1 MKNLNGK
8 EIQIRKA
15 IGLQIKRQLESW
27 FITQEQAAEYAGVT
41 TSQMS
46 AVVNGRTNY
55 TLDTLTKVVIAN
67 NLEIL
72 LSVEVFKK

>member
-41 TSQMS
+41 TAQMS

-55 TLDTLTKVVIAN
+55 TLDTLTKIVIAN
-67 NLEIL
+67 NLEIS

>member
-1 MKNLNGK
+1 MENLNGK
-8 EIQIRKA
+8 EIQIRKS
-15 IGLQIKRQLESW
+15 IGLQIKRQLDSW

-46 AVVNGRTNY
+46 AVVNGRTSY
-55 TLDTLTKVVIAN
+55 TIDTLTKVVLAN
-67 NLEIL
+67 NLEIC

>member
-1 MKNLNGK
+1 MENLNGK

-15 IGLQIKRQLESW
+15 IGLQIKRQLDSW

-41 TSQMS
+41 AAQMS
-46 AVVNGRTNY
+46 AVVNGRTSY
-55 TLDTLTKVVIAN
+55 TIDTLTKVVIAN
-67 NLEIL
+67 DLEIC

>member
-1 MKNLNGK
+1 MENLNGK

-41 TSQMS
+41 TAQMS
-46 AVVNGRTNY
+46 AIVNGRTSY
-55 TLDTLTKVVIAN
+55 TIDTLTKVVIAN
-67 NLEIL
+67 NLEIS

>member
-1 MKNLNGK
+1 MGK

-15 IGLQIKRQLESW
+15 IGLQIKLQLDSW

-46 AVVNGRTNY
+46 AVINGRTSY
-55 TLDTLTKVVIAN
+55 TIDTLTKVVVAN
-67 NLEIL
+67 NLDIN
-72 LSVEVFKK
+72 LSVAVFEK